1 MDKLPS
7 ALELFRLGLDTT
19 QIAARLGV
27 TEAEASHLVF
37 CERCHERGLPIRYER
52 QTKRAA

>member
-7 ALELFRLGLDTT
+7 ALELFRLGLDTA
-19 QIAARLGV
+19 QIADRLSV

-52 QTKRAA
+52 EKRVAA

>member
-7 ALELFRLGLDTT
+7 ALELFRLGLDTV
-19 QIAARLGV
+19 QIAARLDV

-52 QTKRAA
+52 QTRRHA